1 MGSLEAYMKE
11 NIDFPNSVYLWT
23 LPYGKDINLFS
34 FCYISTNKLYK
45 YILILFQ
52 GHNCWLWS
60 ILSQLRDYLGI
71 YFRCIFTLALGVPGM
86 CRVASCC
93 CNCHAILAGNSKL
106 ASSQWQ
112 NTGSW
117 KGKTVNKRLTKKLKH
132 QLPPTI
138 LWFYLQ
144 FFRPVCKQI

>member
-1 MGSLEAYMKE
+1 M
-11 NIDFPNSVYLWT
+11 
-23 LPYGKDINLFS
+23 FS

-93 CNCHAILAGNSKL
+93 CNCHAILAGNPKL

-117 KGKTVNKRLTKKLKH
+117 KGKKINKRLTEKLLH
-132 QLPPTI
+132 QLLPTI

-144 FFRPVCKQI
+144 LFRSASDRFQYCCLKTRQKKVTEKNVLNRVNLM